1 MVRCF
6 HTDFIVIHVFYVY
19 NIDFALKSPLAYK
32 KPSWNQQWRYM
43 TKFSIT
49 TAAVLSNFISLCKG
63 RKPLIYEIAILEQ
76 GINRAHCSWAFS
88 FSMHFITGSASD
100 ILIIHLDKASRRGVT
115 TRETAS
121 LSFCNLARAIYPR
134 YCLSK
139 PYKSFERGGNTCWR
153 NEAFFFQ
160 CLQTYEFSSV
170 RDPTHLFPQCL
181 QTFSDSSSAIHPIR
195 FLMFTNFQWFF
206 FSHSSGHFLPLP
218 DLYKIGL
225 I

>member
-1 MVRCF
+1 
-6 HTDFIVIHVFYVY
+6 
-19 NIDFALKSPLAYK
+19 
-32 KPSWNQQWRYM
+32 M
-43 TKFSIT
+43 TKFSII

-153 NEAFFFQ
+153 NEAFFF
-160 CLQTYEFSSV
+160 S
-170 RDPTHLFPQCL
+170 LFTNLWIFFGQRP
-181 QTFSDSSSAIHPIR
+181 HPFIPP
-195 FLMFTNFQWFF
+195 MFTNFQRFFFRYRPHPLFNVYKLSMIF